1 MKSVF
6 STRDIKLASILCTL
20 GFEFESPTSPA
31 SRIRRESGEESTVFH
46 FISTSPSGQI
56 ADEVMRS
63 FSEGA
68 DFVAAAPESPL
79 AYMLAVLRNRDS
91 LVAVIKSTPR
101 QIVFERNGKI
111 ISISED
117 ATEADKKRFAKFI

>member
-6 STRDIKLASILCTL
+6 STRDIKLAAILCTL
-20 GFEFESPTSPA
+20 GFEFESPTAPA

-46 FISTSPSGQI
+46 FLSTSPTGQI
-56 ADEVMRS
+56 ADEVMRDYS
-63 FSEGA
+63 KGDEYI
-68 DFVAAAPESPL
+68 AANPEAPLS
-79 AYMLAVLRNRDS
+79 YMLAALRNRDT
-91 LVAVIKSTPR
+91 LVGVIKNTPR

-117 ATEADKKRFAKFI
+117 ATEADRKRFAKFI